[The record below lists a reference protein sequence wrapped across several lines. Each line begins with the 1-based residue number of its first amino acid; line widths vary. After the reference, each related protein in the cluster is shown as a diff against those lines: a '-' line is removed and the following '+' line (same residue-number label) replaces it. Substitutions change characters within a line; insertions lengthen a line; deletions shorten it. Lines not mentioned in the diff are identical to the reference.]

1 MKLVFFGAPGAGKG
15 TIAKMLFDEYKIIH
29 ISTGDLFREA
39 IKNKTELGLKVAGI
53 LEKGELVT
61 DEVTIALVE
70 ERTKKPDCAKGYI
83 LDGFPRTMVQA
94 ERWEKIDPVDTAVYF
109 DIDDELVR
117 KRLSGRRMCPKCG
130 TIYNVFFSK
139 PKRVGVCDHDGE
151 TLMTR
156 KDDALETINNRLS
169 VYHGQTEP
177 LRGFY
182 QKLKK
187 ESVIDA
193 SVSAEESYRQIKGK
207 LAL

>member
-15 TIAKMLFDEYKIIH
+15 TIAKILFDEQKMVH

-39 IKNKTELGLKVAGI
+39 IKNKTELGQKVSSI
-53 LEKGELVT
+53 LEKGELVP
-61 DEVTIALVE
+61 DELTIALVE
-70 ERTKKPDCAKGYI
+70 ERVQKPDCAEGYI

-94 ERWEKIDPVDTAVYF
+94 ESWEKIDQIDTAVYF

-130 TIYNVFFSK
+130 AIYNVFFSQ
-139 PKRVGVCDHDGE
+139 PKQEGLCDNDGE

-156 KDDALETINNRLS
+156 KDDGLETINNRLS
-169 VYHGQTEP
+169 VYHSQTEP
-177 LRGFY
+177 LLGY
-182 QKLKK
+182 YKKLNK
-187 ESVIDA
+187 EITIDA